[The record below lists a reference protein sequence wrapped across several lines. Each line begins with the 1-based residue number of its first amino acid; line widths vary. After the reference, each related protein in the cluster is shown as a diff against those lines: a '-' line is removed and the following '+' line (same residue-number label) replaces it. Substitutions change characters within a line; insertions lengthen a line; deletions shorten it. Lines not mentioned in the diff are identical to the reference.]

1 MLKFVSRSDLTFKSY
16 KASTLSH
23 RRVDRAKGKKS
34 YENADENEDDNGN
47 ENEDED
53 VNEDNETHNDNGP
66 LSQDQEITILE

>member
-34 YENADENEDDNGN
+34 YENKDENAD